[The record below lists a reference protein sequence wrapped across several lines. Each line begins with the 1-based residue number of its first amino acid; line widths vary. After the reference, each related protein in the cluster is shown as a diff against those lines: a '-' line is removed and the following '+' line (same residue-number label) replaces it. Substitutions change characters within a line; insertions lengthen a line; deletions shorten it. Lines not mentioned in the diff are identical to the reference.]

1 MCLQVQLFRRLPHLP
16 PSSFV
21 LLRLQNPPL
30 IVKHPQRSL
39 IRKRRKATSP
49 SAASIVAF
57 RHKTAAF
64 GPPFPPLLA
73 MWAAYA
79 VPFHVGLLALCH
91 LWLTMNHAHL
101 AALLRSFILR
111 CYFHSFE
118 QLSAT
123 IVHACFLFFE
133 PSLLTCIRA
142 FRAPG
147 PTSVDIFAA
156 HGQT

>member
-1 MCLQVQLFRRLPHLP
+1 MLQVQLFRRLTHLP

-21 LLRLQNPPL
+21 PFRLQNPPL
-30 IVKHPQRSL
+30 AVQHPQRSIIKKL
-39 IRKRRKATSP
+39 RKAASP
-49 SAASIVAF
+49 SAASMVAF

-64 GPPFPPLLA
+64 GPPFPPLLT
-73 MWAAYA
+73 MWAVYA

-91 LWLTMNHAHL
+91 LWLTMNHVHL
-101 AALLRSFILR
+101 AALLRNFILR
-111 CYFHSFE
+111 CYFLSFE
-118 QLSAT
+118 QSSAT
-123 IVHACFLFFE
+123 ILHACFLFFE

-142 FRAPG
+142 FCAPG